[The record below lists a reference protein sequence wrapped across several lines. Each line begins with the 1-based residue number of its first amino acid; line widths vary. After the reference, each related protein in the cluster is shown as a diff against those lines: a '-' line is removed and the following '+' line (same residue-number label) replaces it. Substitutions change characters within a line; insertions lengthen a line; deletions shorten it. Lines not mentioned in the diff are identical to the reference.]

1 MKELVKV
8 FDNHEVRTV
17 IIRGEPWFVA
27 KDVAEVLGYR
37 MASDMTRRI
46 DDDDKGTRLVRTPSG
61 EQQVT
66 IINESGLYASILGSN
81 KAEAKSFKHWVTSEV
96 LPSIRKTGRY
106 DVSDIRAKSIEQRKG
121 ITAEWERQGV
131 HGMQFA
137 TLTMEQSKILFGNRN
152 LKKFEMD
159 RTQVKALMALE
170 AVEQYKLSIINE
182 NKLGYYGCKNS
193 MIETATMLEAI
204 KQNAITEATA

>member
-8 FDNHEVRTV
+8 FNDHEVRTV

-27 KDVAEVLGYR
+27 KDVAEVLGFDRPRDAYR
-37 MASDMTRRI
+37 MI
-46 DDDDKGTRLVRTPSG
+46 DEEDRDARFVRTPSG
-61 EQQVT
+61 DQEMI
-66 IINESGLYASILGSN
+66 IINESGLYSMIMRSN
-81 KAEAKSFKHWVTSEV
+81 RPEAKTFKHWVTSEV

-106 DVSDIRAKSIEQRKG
+106 DVSDIRAKSVEQRKG

-152 LKKFEMD
+152 LKKAEMD